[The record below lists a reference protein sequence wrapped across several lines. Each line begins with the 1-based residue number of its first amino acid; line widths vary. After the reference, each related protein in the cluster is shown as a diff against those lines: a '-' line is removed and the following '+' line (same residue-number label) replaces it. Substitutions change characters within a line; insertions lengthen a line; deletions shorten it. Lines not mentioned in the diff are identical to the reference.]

1 MIENLDLYRDYR
13 ILVPVALMFVIIF
26 CISFRSLGEI
36 KAFQGPPQAIL
47 AFCVSALAIWGLD
60 QTLIQFVVTKYTN
73 MGVAML
79 VTLASVLLATWIRIA
94 KRK

>member
-1 MIENLDLYRDYR
+1 MIDNLDLYRDYK

-26 CISFRSLGEI
+26 CISFRTLGEI

-47 AFCVSALAIWGLD
+47 ALCASVLAIWGLD
-60 QTLIQFVVTKYTN
+60 QTLIQFVVAKYTN

-79 VTLASVLLATWIRIA
+79 VTLASLLLATWVRIT

>member
-1 MIENLDLYRDYR
+1 MIENPDLYRDYR
-13 ILVPVALMFVIIF
+13 ILVPVVLMFVIVF
-26 CISFRSLGEI
+26 CISFRTLREI
-36 KAFQGPPQAIL
+36 NVFHGPPQVIL

-60 QTLIQFVVTKYTN
+60 QTLIQFVVAKYSN

-79 VTLASVLLATWIRIA
+79 VTLASVLLATWIRIV

>member
-1 MIENLDLYRDYR
+1 MLENLELYRDYK

-26 CISFRSLGEI
+26 CICLRSLGEI
-36 KAFQGPPQAIL
+36 EAFRGPQRLVL
-47 AFCVSALAIWGLD
+47 AFCVSTLAIWGLD
-60 QTLIQFVVTKYTN
+60 QTLIQFVVAKYTN

-79 VTLASVLLATWIRIA
+79 VTLASLLLATWVRIT